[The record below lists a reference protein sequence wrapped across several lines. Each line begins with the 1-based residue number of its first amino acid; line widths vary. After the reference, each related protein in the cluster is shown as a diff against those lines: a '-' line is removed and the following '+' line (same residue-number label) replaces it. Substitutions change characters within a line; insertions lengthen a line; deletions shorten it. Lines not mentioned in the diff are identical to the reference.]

1 MGRVALVVAGLTLLS
16 ATACGRGAAK
26 ASSGRVEVIASFY
39 PLAEAA
45 TRVGG
50 DRADVRNLTPPGV
63 EPHDLELNTSEV
75 AAIQDAALVLVMGR
89 GFQPAVEKAAA
100 GRPGTVEVLTRLP
113 V

>member
-50 DRADVRNLTPPGV
+50 ERADLFTALQGRLRVPARQFAAHAVQAGSWVGVPQPTLHRSQLT
-63 EPHDLELNTSEV
+63 
-75 AAIQDAALVLVMGR
+75 
-89 GFQPAVEKAAA
+89 
-100 GRPGTVEVLTRLP
+100 
-113 V
+113 